1 MSANLKNKKPLAY
14 SRGFQNFYGRDFI
27 VTPDVL
33 IPRPETEQLID
44 SVLKLAGKPYLP
56 GVKPTPRL
64 LPNSPKIL
72 DVGTGS
78 GCIAITLKLELP
90 DAEITATDISEKALK
105 IAKKNTEKFGITI
118 PLIISHLLEK
128 VNFTPDLI
136 VANLP
141 YVDKNWNWLDKE
153 ALSFEPEEALYAKN
167 GGLELVFELIDQAS
181 NLKIPYLIL
190 EADPIE
196 HQSIIT
202 YAKNHH
208 YVLKE
213 INGFILI
220 FQIH

>member
-1 MSANLKNKKPLAY
+1 MNVNSESKKPLAY
-14 SRGFQNFYGRDFI
+14 RLGYHNFYGRDFI

-64 LPNSPKIL
+64 LPNNPKIL

-118 PLIISHLLEK
+118 PLIISHLLKK

-141 YVDKNWNWLDKE
+141 YVDKNWDWLDKK
-153 ALSFEPEEALYAKN
+153 ALSYEPKEALYAENN
-167 GGLELVFELIDQAS
+167 GLALIFELIAS
-181 NLKIPYLIL
+181 ASKLKVPYLIL

-202 YAKNHH
+202 YAKNYH
-208 YVLKE
+208 YTLNSTHGFAIILK
-213 INGFILI
+213 
-220 FQIH
+220 H